1 MADFIKDISPKT
13 GGAGITPV
21 TITLTGKH
29 TGREQRTA
37 TRTITFE
44 GTTGTKNKVMTIVQ
58 AGAPVS
64 FTPLNNITD
73 ITVESGQNIVLE
85 GYGNGDTLRFSST
98 DISDYIGTQVK
109 VELIEDVTN
118 VTTAHTITITE
129 VEGSNN
135 EQFKGVVNNITL
147 GKTNRYKFKI
157 TFLRVN
163 TATSGSIEID
173 FDDFICFVNCIPS
186 LAGADITESG
196 ATPTVNFTADETEKT
211 VKVGSKKG
219 FSITENSTAVPGVG

>member
-1 MADFIKDISPKT
+1 MADFIKDISPKN
-13 GGAGITPV
+13 GEAGITNV

-44 GTTGTKNKVMTIVQ
+44 GATGTKNKVMTIVQ

-98 DISDYIGTQVK
+98 DISDYVGTQVK

-118 VTTAHTITITE
+118 ATTAHTITLTE
-129 VEGSNN
+129 VEGTHY
-135 EQFKGVVNNITL
+135 EQLECVVNNITL

-157 TFLRVN
+157 TFLRAN

-173 FDDFICFVNCIPS
+173 LDDFAYFVNCIPS
-186 LAGADITESG
+186 LASADITESG

-211 VKVGSKKG
+211 VTVGAKKG
-219 FSITENSTAVPGVG
+219 FSITNDSIQAPSV

>member
-1 MADFIKDISPKT
+1 MADFIQNITPTT
-13 GGAGITPV
+13 GKAGITNV
-21 TITLTGKH
+21 KITLTGKH

-44 GTTGTKNKVMTIVQ
+44 GTTGTTNKVMTIVQ
-58 AGAPVS
+58 AGAPVR

-85 GYGNGDTLRFSST
+85 GYGNGDTLSFSST
-98 DISDYIGTQVK
+98 DDASYIGTQAK
-109 VELIEDVTN
+109 VELTEDVTN
-118 VTTAHTITITE
+118 VTTARTITLTE
-129 VEGSNN
+129 VAGSNN
-135 EQFKGVVNNITL
+135 GEFEGVVNNITL

-163 TATSGSIEID
+163 TTTSGSMEID
-173 FDDFICFVNCIPS
+173 LDDIAYYANFIPS

-211 VKVGSKKG
+211 VTVGAKKG
-219 FSITENSTAVPGVG
+219 FSITNDSIQVPSV

>member
-1 MADFIKDISPKT
+1 MADFIQNITPTT
-13 GGAGITPV
+13 GKAGITNV
-21 TITLTGKH
+21 KITLTGKH

-44 GTTGTKNKVMTIVQ
+44 GTTGTTNKVMTIVQ
-58 AGAPVS
+58 AGATVR

-98 DISDYIGTQVK
+98 DISDYVGTQVK

-118 VTTAHTITITE
+118 ATTAHTITLTE
-129 VEGSNN
+129 VEGSHY
-135 EQFKGVVNNITL
+135 EQLECVVNNITL

-173 FDDFICFVNCIPS
+173 FDDFAYFVNCIPS
-186 LAGADITESG
+186 LASADITESG

-211 VKVGSKKG
+211 VTVGAKKG
-219 FSITENSTAVPGVG
+219 FSITEDISEHPGV

>member
-1 MADFIKDISPKT
+1 MADFIKDITPTT
-13 GGAGITPV
+13 GGAGITDV
-21 TITLTGKH
+21 KITLTGKH

-37 TRTITFE
+37 KRTITFE
-44 GTTGTKNKVMTIVQ
+44 GATGTKNKVMTIVQ
-58 AGAPVS
+58 AGAPVR

-98 DISDYIGTQVK
+98 DDRNYIGTEVK

-118 VTTAHTITITE
+118 VTTARTITLTE
-129 VEGSNN
+129 VAGSNN
-135 EQFKGVVNNITL
+135 EEFEGVVNNITL

-163 TATSGSIEID
+163 TATSGSIQID
-173 FDDFICFVNCIPS
+173 LDDFVYFVNCIPS
-186 LAGADITESG
+186 TAGADITESG

-211 VKVGSKKG
+211 VKVGAKKG
-219 FSITENSTAVPGVG
+219 FSITNDSIQVPSV

>member
-1 MADFIKDISPKT
+1 MADFIQSISPTT
-13 GGAGITPV
+13 GGAGIIPV
-21 TITLTGKH
+21 KIVLTGKH

-44 GTTGTKNKVMTIVQ
+44 GATGTKNKVMTIVQ
-58 AGAPVS
+58 AGEPVG

-85 GYGNGDTLRFSST
+85 GYGNGDTLHFSST
-98 DISDYIGTQVK
+98 DDRDYIGTQVK
-109 VELIEDVTN
+109 VVTN
-118 VTTAHTITITE
+118 ATAAYTITLTE
-129 VEGSNN
+129 VVGSNN
-135 EQFKGVVNNITL
+135 EEFEGVVNNITL

-173 FDDFICFVNCIPS
+173 LDNIVYFVNCIPS
-186 LAGADITESG
+186 LAGADITESSS
-196 ATPTVNFTADETEKT
+196 TPTVNFTADETEKT
-211 VKVGSKKG
+211 VKVGAKKG
-219 FSITENSTAVPGVG
+219 FSITKDSIQAPSV

>member
-1 MADFIKDISPKT
+1 MADFIKEISPKT
-13 GGAGITPV
+13 GGAGIIPV

-44 GTTGTKNKVMTIVQ
+44 GATGTTNKVMTIVQ

-98 DISDYIGTQVK
+98 DISDYVGTQVK

-118 VTTAHTITITE
+118 ATTAHTITLTE
-129 VEGSNN
+129 VEGTHY
-135 EQFKGVVNNITL
+135 EQLECVVNNITL

-173 FDDFICFVNCIPS
+173 LDNFAYFVNCIPS
-186 LAGADITESG
+186 LAGADITESSS
-196 ATPTVNFTADETEKT
+196 TPTVNFTADETEKT
-211 VKVGSKKG
+211 VKVGAKKG
-219 FSITENSTAVPGVG
+219 FSITNDSIQAPSV

>member
-13 GGAGITPV
+13 GGAGIIPV
-21 TITLTGKH
+21 KITLTGKH

-98 DISDYIGTQVK
+98 DDRDYIGTQAK

-118 VTTAHTITITE
+118 ITTARTITLTE

-135 EQFKGVVNNITL
+135 EEFEGVVNNITL

-163 TATSGSIEID
+163 TTTSGSMEID
-173 FDDFICFVNCIPS
+173 LDNFAYFANFIPS

-219 FSITENSTAVPGVG
+219 FSIPEGVTEHPSV

>member
-1 MADFIKDISPKT
+1 MADFIKEILPET
-13 GGAGITPV
+13 GGAGITDV
-21 TITLTGKH
+21 KITLTGKH

-37 TRTITFE
+37 KRTITFE
-44 GTTGTKNKVMTIVQ
+44 GATGTKNKVMTIVQ
-58 AGAPVS
+58 AGAPVR

-98 DISDYIGTQVK
+98 DDRDYIGTQVK

-118 VTTAHTITITE
+118 VTTERTITLTE
-129 VEGSNN
+129 VAGSNN
-135 EQFKGVVNNITL
+135 EEFEGVVNNITL

-173 FDDFICFVNCIPS
+173 LDDFVYFVNCIPS
-186 LAGADITESG
+186 TAGADITESG

-211 VKVGSKKG
+211 VKVGAKKG
-219 FSITENSTAVPGVG
+219 FSITKDISEHPGV

>member
-21 TITLTGKH
+21 KITLTGKH
-29 TGREQRTA
+29 TGREQRTT

-44 GTTGTKNKVMTIVQ
+44 GATGTTNKVMTIVQ

-98 DISDYIGTQVK
+98 DDRDYIGTQVK

-118 VTTAHTITITE
+118 ATTAHTITLTE
-129 VEGSNN
+129 VAGSNN
-135 EQFKGVVNNITL
+135 EQFEGVVNNITL

-163 TATSGSIEID
+163 TTTSGSMEID
-173 FDDFICFVNCIPS
+173 LDNIAYYANFIPS
-186 LAGADITESG
+186 LADADITESSS
-196 ATPTVNFTADETEKT
+196 TSTVNFTADETEKT
-211 VKVGSKKG
+211 VKVGAKKG

>member
-1 MADFIKDISPKT
+1 MADFIQNISPET
-13 GGAGITPV
+13 GEAGITDV
-21 TITLTGKH
+21 KITLTGKH

-44 GTTGTKNKVMTIVQ
+44 GATGTKNKVMTIVQ
-58 AGAPVS
+58 AGAPVR

-98 DISDYIGTQVK
+98 DDRDYIGTQVK

-118 VTTAHTITITE
+118 VTTAHTITLTE
-129 VEGSNN
+129 VAGSNN
-135 EQFKGVVNNITL
+135 EEFEGVVNNITL

-173 FDDFICFVNCIPS
+173 LDDIAYFANCIPS

-211 VKVGSKKG
+211 VKVGAKKG
-219 FSITENSTAVPGVG
+219 FSITNDSIQVPSV

>member
-1 MADFIKDISPKT
+1 MADFIKDISPKN
-13 GGAGITPV
+13 GEAGITNV

-44 GTTGTKNKVMTIVQ
+44 GATGTKNKVMTIVQ

-98 DISDYIGTQVK
+98 DISDYVGTQVK

-118 VTTAHTITITE
+118 ATTAHTITLTE
-129 VEGSNN
+129 VEGSHY
-135 EQFKGVVNNITL
+135 EQLECVVNNITL

-173 FDDFICFVNCIPS
+173 FDDFAYFVNCIPS
-186 LAGADITESG
+186 LASADITESG

-211 VKVGSKKG
+211 VKVGAKKG
-219 FSITENSTAVPGVG
+219 FSITNDSIQAPSV

>member
-1 MADFIKDISPKT
+1 MADFIQNIKPTT
-13 GGAGITPV
+13 GETGITNV

-44 GTTGTKNKVMTIVQ
+44 GATGTKNKVMTIVQ

-98 DISDYIGTQVK
+98 DISDYVGTQVK

-118 VTTAHTITITE
+118 VTTARTITLTE
-129 VEGSNN
+129 VAGSNN
-135 EQFKGVVNNITL
+135 EEFEGVVNNITL

-173 FDDFICFVNCIPS
+173 LDDFAYFVNCIPS
-186 LAGADITESG
+186 LAGADITESSS
-196 ATPTVNFTADETEKT
+196 TSTVNFTADETEKI
-211 VKVGSKKG
+211 VKVGAKKR
-219 FSITENSTAVPGVG
+219 FSITKDSIQAPSV

>member
-1 MADFIKDISPKT
+1 MANFIKDISPKT

-37 TRTITFE
+37 TRSITFE
-44 GTTGTKNKVMTIVQ
+44 GATSIKNKVMTIVQ

-73 ITVESGQNIVLE
+73 ITVESGQTIVLE

-98 DISDYIGTQVK
+98 DDRNYIGTQVK

-118 VTTAHTITITE
+118 ATTSRTITLTE
-129 VEGSNN
+129 VAGSNN
-135 EQFKGVVNNITL
+135 EEFEGVVNNITL

-173 FDDFICFVNCIPS
+173 LDNFAYFVNCIPS
-186 LAGADITESG
+186 LASADITESG
-196 ATPTVNFTADETEKT
+196 ATPTVNFTADETKKT
-211 VKVGSKKG
+211 VKVGAKKG
-219 FSITENSTAVPGVG
+219 FSMPEDATINPSV

>member
-1 MADFIKDISPKT
+1 MADFIQNISPTT
-13 GGAGITPV
+13 GKAGIADV
-21 TITLTGKH
+21 KITLTGKH

-44 GTTGTKNKVMTIVQ
+44 GATGTKTKIMSIVQ
-58 AGAPVS
+58 AGAPIS

-98 DISDYIGTQVK
+98 DDSDYIGTQVK

-118 VTTAHTITITE
+118 ATTARTITLTE
-129 VEGSNN
+129 VEGSNHG
-135 EQFKGVVNNITL
+135 EFEGVVNNITL

-163 TATSGSIEID
+163 TTTSDSMEID
-173 FDDFICFVNCIPS
+173 LDNIVYYANFIPS
-186 LAGADITESG
+186 LAGADITESSS
-196 ATPTVNFTADETEKT
+196 TSTVNFTADETEKT
-211 VKVGSKKG
+211 VKVGAKKG
-219 FSITENSTAVPGVG
+219 FSITNDSIQVPSV